1 MAKHYVVCEN
11 MCLQEAYSKD
21 EVYSKDETYSK
32 KEIYSKNEIDKNL
45 SNIYTKN
52 QIDKKIND
60 TIIVQHTFSKVSNW
74 GDSVTLPQ
82 TEPMDEYY
90 VASVMCAYSGENG
103 MVWSNRLSIGNDIY
117 LDQLNVILRSS
128 PNQVNINFML
138 SDYIGEEYLSFS
150 VRVVLKR
157 YRPVDA

>member
-21 EVYSKDETYSK
+21 
-32 KEIYSKNEIDKNL
+32 EIDKNL

-60 TIIVQHTFSKVSNW
+60 TLIVQHTFSKVANW
-74 GDSVTLPQ
+74 GGSVTLPQ

-90 VASVMCAYSGENG
+90 VASVMCAYSGESG
-103 MVWSNRLSIGNDIY
+103 MVWSNRLSIGDNVY

-138 SDYIGEEYLSFS
+138 NESVGEEYLSFT

-157 YRPVDA
+157 YRPVNA